1 MDCNLET
8 FVREI
13 LGKWGFTMSDWIYL
27 QNAYEMEREIQ
38 RQCDIRDGYDP
49 EERYKNIKEIQ
60 K

>member
-1 MDCNLET
+1 MDCDLET
-8 FVREI
+8 FTREI

-27 QNAYEMEREIQ
+27 QQAYEREREIQ

-49 EERYKNIKEIQ
+49 KERQKKLKEN